1 MVKDFVPYMVK
12 DFVPYEAA
20 IELKELGFDEPCFG
34 YYKNGHFTFFV
45 DMLNCNSNSVFRLY
59 PTAPTY
65 SQAFCCFREKH
76 QLPSWVYTS
85 NNQEYWYSVLK
96 DGRMIVRDYKPFKS
110 YEEAELACLRKL
122 IEIVKQKQ

>member
-1 MVKDFVPYMVK
+1 MEKEFDPYVES
-12 DFVPYEAA
+12 F
-20 IELKELGFDEPCFG
+20 ELKVLGFDEPCFG
-34 YYKNGHFTFFV
+34 LYTRDNTLLEKWMPNQTECESYFGGFLAPIYQQTF
-45 DMLNCNSNSVFRLY
+45 RW
-59 PTAPTY
+59 
-65 SQAFCCFREKH
+65 FREKH

-122 IEIVKQKQ
+122 IQIVKEKQ